1 MTYLL
6 FFKILKE
13 KLLDF
18 KVKGGMKS
26 VLKWCLK
33 KKKYKKPTQEI
44 VCEAIN
50 FSSTKLT
57 KHYNK
62 IYF

>member
-26 VLKWCLK
+26 VFWCLK

-50 FSSTKLT
+50 FSTTKLT
-57 KHYNK
+57 KPTKN
-62 IYF
+62 F

>member
-33 KKKYKKPTQEI
+33 KKNTKNPPKKLYVKQ
-44 VCEAIN
+44 
-50 FSSTKLT
+50 
-57 KHYNK
+57 
-62 IYF
+62 

>member
-6 FFKILKE
+6 FSKILKE

-33 KKKYKKPTQEI
+33 KKIQK
-44 VCEAIN
+44 V
-50 FSSTKLT
+50 STR
-57 KHYNK
+57 NCM
-62 IYF
+62 

>member
-18 KVKGGMKS
+18 KVKGGTVNYPKHKG
-26 VLKWCLK
+26 LKVFL
-33 KKKYKKPTQEI
+33 
-44 VCEAIN
+44 
-50 FSSTKLT
+50 S
-57 KHYNK
+57 
-62 IYF
+62 

>member
-33 KKKYKKPTQEI
+33 KKKIQKTHPRN
-44 VCEAIN
+44 CMR
-50 FSSTKLT
+50 S
-57 KHYNK
+57 NK
-62 IYF
+62 F